1 MTIALSIVLCLTLG
15 PPIAR
20 RVAHSEYDDD
30 EMLEKQGTD
39 ARLFYNAA
47 TYRCVLLAFV
57 LATLF
62 CSGRLRCAAGKPPS
76 GDAVELGPR
85 GENPMSA
92 PEPTKLSV
100 PVDKY

>member
-39 ARLFYNAA
+39 SLLQRGHLPVRPARVRVRDPFLFRAA
-47 TYRCVLLAFV
+47 SMRCGEASVRRRRRAR
-57 LATLF
+57 AARRE
-62 CSGRLRCAAGKPPS
+62 SDECART
-76 GDAVELGPR
+76 DEAVGAR
-85 GENPMSA
+85 G
-92 PEPTKLSV
+92 
-100 PVDKY
+100 